1 MKTAGFNLKQWETN
15 YEELY
20 DILINDN
27 GKDFVC
33 ESNLI
38 NVLGLNRDISNNEL
52 SFNACNIAAEPADT
66 KKKLFLSRLDLP
78 THAMLLRC

>member
-38 NVLGLNRDISNNEL
+38 NVLG
-52 SFNACNIAAEPADT
+52 
-66 KKKLFLSRLDLP
+66 
-78 THAMLLRC
+78 